1 MNHSHIDHSQ
11 FSYSEIVLLIGLLF
25 MLVLY
30 FYAATFS
37 VTKSHK
43 RWLKYRYVTWI
54 LGLTC
59 IAFALVGPIANSSH
73 INFVSHM
80 YAHLLLGM
88 LAPLF
93 IALSFPLTL
102 LLRTIKVQH
111 ARFISKLLKSEIVV
125 FLSNPIIASLLNIG
139 GLWILYTTNLYS
151 LMHQYTLLYLFVHI
165 HIFLAGYLFTISMIY
180 FDPTPHRYQFSYRS
194 ICMILFL
201 AGHDILSKF
210 IFIHPPNKV
219 PIEQS
224 QAGAKVMYYGGDL
237 VDLII
242 IFILC
247 LQWYKTANQKVL
259 LIKGQPN

>member
-1 MNHSHIDHSQ
+1 MNHSHLDQSQ
-11 FSYSEIVLLIGLLF
+11 NSYTELVLLIGLLF

-30 FYAATFS
+30 FYAAIFGG
-37 VTKSHK
+37 TKSHK
-43 RWLKYRYVTWI
+43 KWPKYRYITWF

-59 IAFALVGPIANSSH
+59 IAFALVGPIPNSSH

-88 LAPLF
+88 LAPLL

-111 ARFISKLLKSEIVV
+111 ARFISKLLKSEIVS
-125 FLSNPIIASLLNIG
+125 FLSNPIIASVLNIG

-151 LMHQYTLLYLFVHI
+151 LMHQYTLIHLFVHI
-165 HIFLAGYLFTISMIY
+165 HIFLAGYLFTISIIY
-180 FDPTPHRYQFSYRS
+180 FDPTPHRYHFPYRS
-194 ICMILFL
+194 VCMILFL
-201 AGHDILSKF
+201 AGHDILSKY
-210 IFIHPPNKV
+210 IFIHPPNMV

-224 QAGAKVMYYGGDL
+224 QAGGKVMYYGGDL

-247 LQWYKTANQKVL
+247 LQWYKTTTQRVL

>member
-1 MNHSHIDHSQ
+1 MNHSHIVHSQ
-11 FSYSEIVLLIGLLF
+11 VGYSPWILLTGLFLMLLI
-25 MLVLY
+25 Y
-30 FYAATFS
+30 CYAANFGGN
-37 VTKSHK
+37 SHK
-43 RWLKYRYVTWI
+43 KWPKYRYVTWF

-59 IAFALVGPIANSSH
+59 IAIALVGPIAHSSH

-111 ARFISKLLKSEIVV
+111 ARFISRLLKSEIVG
-125 FLSNPIIASLLNIG
+125 FLSNPIIALLLNIG

-151 LMHQYTLLYLFVHI
+151 SMHQHTLLHLFVHI
-165 HIFLAGYLFTISMIY
+165 HIFLAGYLFTISIIY
-180 FDPTPHRYQFSYRS
+180 FDPTPHRHHFPYRS

-201 AGHDILSKF
+201 AGHDILSKY
-210 IFIHPPNKV
+210 IFIHPPNFV
-219 PIEQS
+219 PTEQS
-224 QAGAKVMYYGGDL
+224 QVGGKVMYYGGDL

-247 LQWYKTANQKVL
+247 LQWYKTANQRVL
-259 LIKGQPN
+259 LIKGQSN